1 MLSSQI
7 LSFPVKDDR
16 ITVNQS
22 ALNGKNYLHV
32 GGDVAKQIWIPDIII
47 DKVRETNDLE
57 KKENSSDERHS
68 EPKPGEGGELDP
80 PLQGQHRGLL
90 LEEELRPCMWD
101 GQSFFFTDQI
111 VLVSALKLSFLVF
124 NLILFSSSRT
134 SASSPSTTRPASW
147 SSTPMAPPPRTT
159 PSSGAR

>member
-47 DKVRETNDLE
+47 DKVRETNGLE

-101 GQSFFFTDQI
+101 GQFFF
-111 VLVSALKLSFLVF
+111 LRGGMVS
-124 NLILFSSSRT
+124 LFFH
-134 SASSPSTTRPASW
+134 
-147 SSTPMAPPPRTT
+147 
-159 PSSGAR
+159 